1 MGSANAGGVHEGLPR
16 SILARAQANTSK
28 PISRILNVEYRLTR
42 TTPLVA
48 EPANAFPA
56 ALLDGLTVMHYL
68 VYEMGFHPRNII
80 LSGDS
85 AGGNVILGLTRY
97 LRDAPLL
104 TRSLRGGVPIDTSVD
119 GGGGITSLMPGGM
132 ILLSPW
138 CDVAST
144 HIPQRAGDNCS
155 FVRNA
160 NTDIVGRYR
169 TCFSSPCIKPYNLS
183 SQRTALTTMIET
195 FFSPVIVDDYI

>member
-1 MGSANAGGVHEGLPR
+1 MGSANTGGVHKGLPC
-16 SILARAQANTSK
+16 SILARAQANTSQ

-42 TTPLVA
+42 TTPLV
-48 EPANAFPA
+48 PSPGANAFPA

-68 VYEMGFHPRNII
+68 VYEMGFHPRDII

-97 LRDAPLL
+97 LRDAPL
-104 TRSLRGGVPIDTSVD
+104 SNSRGGAPISVD
-119 GGGGITSLMPGGM
+119 GIRSLMPGGM
-132 ILLSPW
+132 VLLSPW

-144 HIPQRAGDNCS
+144 HIPERAGDNCS

-169 TCFSSPCIKPYNLS
+169 TCSSSPCTNLES
-183 SQRTALTTMIET
+183 IL
-195 FFSPVIVDDYI
+195 V